1 MREESRV
8 LITGN
13 LLRNSTPVFR
23 IEAPEDSY
31 LARAWGGVYADGA
44 WLFPAF
50 YPFAR
55 WAFEDIR
62 KFYPKA
68 SWDATAL
75 KFLQDV
81 RDADASWAK
90 ASERWVGAATAEP
103 VADEAFFAKGFTP
116 YQHQMYGIRRL
127 TTWWRS
133 FLLWEMGTGK
143 TRTAIDALRL
153 LREQGKFRKALVI
166 GPPVVLDTWRREV
179 AKCSGGAWRAVVW
192 DGSRKAAEAA
202 QEADVVLASYARVRI
217 ERERALAA
225 AKELSVTDEVRA
237 RYRMPLLA
245 PEAREQLEW
254 ERQHPLYQLDYDTI
268 IADESHYL
276 GNWKSGQTQA
286 AIELSAKAVRR
297 YCLTGTPGDD
307 PRKLYA
313 QLYFLSPA
321 LIPLSYAKFEERHL
335 VHSKK
340 NKHVV
345 VGFRF
350 LNELN
355 ERVNSVASRMKKA
368 DCLDLPPVTVSD
380 LYYDLGPKQRARY
393 NELVMEMQTSV
404 EPVLN
409 YITPA
414 SLKTEELPDRAALKL
429 PHGAARVNKL
439 LQVLSG
445 FLILGADYSICD
457 ACVHME
463 ACAESRIRPYTKK
476 CKVIQSAPERQVL
489 RDVENPKLDLYKEQL
504 EVILE
509 GDATNKVIVWA
520 NFTEELDDLERAT
533 KEMGYGYVR
542 VDGSNT
548 NKIGEISDKFQTDEN
563 CRVYIGQ
570 VRTGIG
576 VTLTAANYTIF
587 YSLPWDPL
595 QYRQAMDRNN
605 RPGQKR
611 DMTVYRLLSSD
622 ATWALDRYVA
632 QVLTFKETIALTLTE
647 LIACASC
654 DRQQHCAAK
663 EILPFRENCKYA
675 ANVARPVADVEVIE

>member
-1 MREESRV
+1 MLV
-8 LITGN
+8 TGI
-13 LLRNSTPVFR
+13 LLRKSTPVFR
-23 IEAPEDSY
+23 IEAPEECY
-31 LARAWGGVYADGA
+31 LARAWGGVYSSGA
-44 WLFPAF
+44 WLFPAY
-50 YPFAR
+50 YPFAM
-55 WAFEDIR
+55 WVFEDIR

-68 SWDATAL
+68 EWDATSLDFL
-75 KFLQDV
+75 KSA
-81 RDADASWAK
+81 RDSDKEWNTAK
-90 ASERWVGAATAEP
+90 DQWEQSQQVGEP
-103 VADEAFFAKGFTP
+103 APDAFFASGFTP
-116 YQHQMYGIRRL
+116 YQHQRYGIHRL
-127 TTWWRS
+127 VNWWRS

-143 TRTAIDALRL
+143 TRTAIDAFRL
-153 LREQGKFRKALVI
+153 LRERGQFRKALVI
-166 GPPVVLDTWRREV
+166 GPPVVLNTWQREV
-179 AKCSGGAWRAVVW
+179 AKCSKSAWTAVIW
-192 DGSRKAAEAA
+192 DGSIKAAEAA
-202 QEADVVLASYARVRI
+202 QTADVVLASYARVRI
-217 ERERALAA
+217 EKDRAEAA
-225 AKELSVTDEVRA
+225 AKELSITDEVRV
-237 RYRMPLLA
+237 RYKMQPLTPALRA
-245 PEAREQLEW
+245 QYEW
-254 ERQHPLYQLDYDTI
+254 ERSHPLYLLDYDTI
-268 IADESHYL
+268 VADESHYL

-321 LIPLSYAKFEERHL
+321 LIPLSYTKFEDRHL
-335 VHSKK
+335 VRSSR

-355 ERVNSVASRMKKA
+355 DRVGNVASRMKKA
-368 DCLDLPPVTVSD
+368 DCLDLPPVTTTD
-380 LYYDLGPKQRARY
+380 LFYDLGPRQRARY
-393 NELVMEMQTSV
+393 NELVMEMQTSI

-409 YITPA
+409 YLRPA
-414 SLKTEELPDRAALKL
+414 SVKPEDLPDRAALKL

-445 FLILGADYSICD
+445 FLILGADYSVCD
-457 ACVHME
+457 ACEHM
-463 ACAESRIRPYTKK
+463 ASCAEARIRPYTKK
-476 CKVIQSAPERQVL
+476 CKVFQSAPERQVL

-504 EVILE
+504 EVVLE
-509 GDATNKVIVWA
+509 GDPSNKVIVWA

-533 KEMGYGYVR
+533 KALGYGYVR

-548 NKIGEISDKFQTDEN
+548 NKIGEISDKFQSDGK

-576 VTLTAANYTIF
+576 VTLTAANYTLF
-587 YSLPWDPL
+587 YALPWDPL

-611 DMTVYRLLSSD
+611 DMTVYRLLSSN

-632 QVLTFKETIALTLTE
+632 QVLSFKERISLTLTE
-647 LIACASC
+647 LIACAPC
-654 DRQQHCAAK
+654 DRQQHCANN